1 MKDFGLKKLYYSIG
15 EVSRLTKIEQYT
27 LRYWES
33 EFSQLNPA
41 KNRAGNRI
49 YTNRDIELVLKIKHL
64 LKDKKYTFEGARKI
78 LESELKNTSSDK
90 KNKLNYTPNKET
102 KTHTRTKKIV
112 EQPKVLS
119 KDEKI
124 ALLKKDLEEVKNF
137 LLLLRNKF

>member
-33 EFSQLNPA
+33 EFKQLNPA

-49 YTNRDIELVLKIKHL
+49 YTNQDIELVLKIKHL

-78 LESELKNTSSDK
+78 LEAEENNSVKEK
-90 KNKLNYTPNKET
+90 KKSVKRIPKVVET
-102 KTHTRTKKIV
+102 KI
-112 EQPKVLS
+112 
-119 KDEKI
+119 KDEPELPKPLTKEEEI
-124 ALLKKDLEEVKNF
+124 ELLKKDLEDVKNF
-137 LLLLRNKF
+137 LLLLRNKL

>member
-33 EFSQLNPA
+33 EFKQLNPA

-49 YTNRDIELVLKIKHL
+49 YTNQDIELVLKIKHL

-78 LESELKNTSSDK
+78 LEAEENNSVKEK
-90 KNKLNYTPNKET
+90 KKSVKRIPKVVET
-102 KTHTRTKKIV
+102 KIKEEPELPKPLTKEEEI
-112 EQPKVLS
+112 E
-119 KDEKI
+119 
-124 ALLKKDLEEVKNF
+124 LLKKDLEDVKNF
-137 LLLLRNKF
+137 LFLLRNKL

>member
-33 EFSQLNPA
+33 EFKQLNPA

-49 YTNRDIELVLKIKHL
+49 YTNQDIELVLKIKHL

-78 LESELKNTSSDK
+78 LEAEENNSVKEK
-90 KNKLNYTPNKET
+90 KKSVKRIPKVVET
-102 KTHTRTKKIV
+102 KIKEEPELPKPLTKEEEI
-112 EQPKVLS
+112 E
-119 KDEKI
+119 
-124 ALLKKDLEEVKNF
+124 LLKKDLEDVKNF
-137 LLLLRNKF
+137 LLLLRNKL

>member
-33 EFSQLNPA
+33 EFKELNPA

-49 YTNRDIELVLKIKHL
+49 YTNQDIELVLKIKHL

-78 LESELKNTSSDK
+78 LEAEEN
-90 KNKLNYTPNKET
+90 NAAKE
-102 KTHTRTKKIV
+102 KKKIPKRV
-112 EQPKVLS
+112 PKVIKDKVKEKPEFPKPLT
-119 KDEKI
+119 KDEEI
-124 ALLKKDLEEVKNF
+124 ELLKKDLEDVKNF
-137 LLLLRNKF
+137 LLLLRNKL